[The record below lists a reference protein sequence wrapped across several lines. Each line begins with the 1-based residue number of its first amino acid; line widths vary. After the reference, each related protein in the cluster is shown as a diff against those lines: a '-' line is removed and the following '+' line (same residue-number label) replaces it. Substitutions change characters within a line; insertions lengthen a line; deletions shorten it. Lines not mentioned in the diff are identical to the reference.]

1 MIKGDSSEY
10 HLITKHIGKLN
21 IDRATL
27 TCEIGLREGLGSK
40 IIMDAIREH
49 KPNLY
54 KHVAIDPYNN
64 LSYEHYDNEGRVVAG
79 YTEEMKQKTV
89 SYLYQNYPEFDFYH
103 MTDDYYFKTMGDGH
117 QLGLFN
123 NMMLF
128 GLYKVVHFDGP
139 HTTDAVIQELNFFIP
154 RSETKALF
162 IIDDFKDLK
171 MGIVDM
177 LLKMKYKNDNKIL
190 IDEFQAYYYTEKSN
204 FFGKLDYI

>member
-40 IIMDAIREH
+40 IIMDAVREH

-54 KHVAIDPYNN
+54 KHIAIDPYNN
-64 LSYEHYDNEGRVVAG
+64 LSYEHYDNEGSVVAG
-79 YTEEMKQKTV
+79 YTEELKQKTV

-139 HTTDAVIQELNFFIP
+139 HTTEAVIQELNFFIP

-162 IIDDFKDLK
+162 IIDDFKDLR

-177 LLKMKYKNDNKIL
+177 LLLTYNFKVVEEGENKI
-190 IDEFQAYYYTEKSN
+190 IYQKEM
-204 FFGKLDYI
+204 

>member
-40 IIMDAIREH
+40 IIMDAVREH

-64 LSYEHYDNEGRVVAG
+64 LSYEHYDNEGNVVAG

-103 MTDDYYFKTMGDGH
+103 MTDDYYFRTMGDGH

-139 HTTDAVIQELNFFIP
+139 HTTEAVIQELNFFIP

-162 IIDDFKDLK
+162 IIDDYKDLR

-177 LLKMKYKNDNKIL
+177 LLLTYNFKVVEEGENKI
-190 IDEFQAYYYTEKSN
+190 IYQKE
-204 FFGKLDYI
+204 I

>member
-1 MIKGDSSEY
+1 VIKGDSSEY

-40 IIMDAIREH
+40 IIMDAVREH

-54 KHVAIDPYNN
+54 KHIAIDPYNN
-64 LSYEHYDNEGRVVAG
+64 LSYEHYDNEGSVVAG

-162 IIDDFKDLK
+162 IIDDYKDLR

-177 LLKMKYKNDNKIL
+177 LLLTYNFKVVEEGENKI
-190 IDEFQAYYYTEKSN
+190 IYQKE
-204 FFGKLDYI
+204 I

>member
-40 IIMDAIREH
+40 IIMDAVREH

-64 LSYEHYDNEGRVVAG
+64 LSYEHYDNEGSVVAG

-103 MTDDYYFKTMGDGH
+103 MTDDYYFRTMGDGH

-139 HTTDAVIQELNFFIP
+139 HTTEAVIQELNFFIP
-154 RSETKALF
+154 RSETKSLF

-177 LLKMKYKNDNKIL
+177 LLKTYNFNVAEEGDNKI
-190 IDEFQAYYYTEKSN
+190 IYQKE
-204 FFGKLDYI
+204 I

>member
-21 IDRATL
+21 IDRGTL

-40 IIMDAIREH
+40 IIMDAVREH

-64 LSYEHYDNEGRVVAG
+64 LSYRHYDNEPFVVAG

-103 MTDDYYFKTMGDGH
+103 MTDDYYFRTMGDGH

-139 HTTDAVIQELNFFIP
+139 HTTEAVLQELNFFIP

-162 IIDDFKDLK
+162 IIDDYKDLR

-177 LLKMKYKNDNKIL
+177 LLLTYNFKVVEEGENKI
-190 IDEFQAYYYTEKSN
+190 IYQKE
-204 FFGKLDYI
+204 I

>member
-10 HLITKHIGKLN
+10 HLITKHIGKLKV
-21 IDRATL
+21 DRATL

-40 IIMDAIREH
+40 IIMDAVREH

-54 KHVAIDPYNN
+54 KHIAIDPYNN
-64 LSYEHYDNEGRVVAG
+64 LSYEHYDNEGSVVAG

-139 HTTDAVIQELNFFIP
+139 HTTEAVIQELNFFIP

-162 IIDDFKDLK
+162 IIDDYKDLR

-177 LLKMKYKNDNKIL
+177 LLKTYNFNVAEEGDNKI
-190 IDEFQAYYYTEKSN
+190 IYQKE
-204 FFGKLDYI
+204 I

>member
-1 MIKGDSSEY
+1 VIKGDSSEY

-64 LSYEHYDNEGRVVAG
+64 LSYEHYDNEGSVVAG

-177 LLKMKYKNDNKIL
+177 LLKTYNFNVAEEGDNKI
-190 IDEFQAYYYTEKSN
+190 IYQKE
-204 FFGKLDYI
+204 I

>member
-40 IIMDAIREH
+40 IIMDAVREH

-54 KHVAIDPYNN
+54 KHIAIDPYNN
-64 LSYEHYDNEGRVVAG
+64 LSYEHYDNEGSVVAG

-162 IIDDFKDLK
+162 IIDDYKDLR

-177 LLKMKYKNDNKIL
+177 LLLTYNFKVVEEGENKNIYQKEI
-190 IDEFQAYYYTEKSN
+190 
-204 FFGKLDYI
+204 

>member
-40 IIMDAIREH
+40 IIMDAVREH

-64 LSYEHYDNEGRVVAG
+64 LSYEHYDNEGSVVAG

-103 MTDDYYFKTMGDGH
+103 MTDDYYFRTMGDGH

-139 HTTDAVIQELNFFIP
+139 HTTEAVLQELNFFIP

-162 IIDDFKDLK
+162 IIDDYKDLR
-171 MGIVDM
+171 MVLWIC
-177 LLKMKYKNDNKIL
+177 YC
-190 IDEFQAYYYTEKSN
+190 
-204 FFGKLDYI
+204 

>member
-40 IIMDAIREH
+40 IIMDAVREH
-49 KPNLY
+49 NPNLY
-54 KHVAIDPYNN
+54 KHIAIDPYNN
-64 LSYEHYDNEGRVVAG
+64 LSYEHYDNEGSVVAG

-139 HTTDAVIQELNFFIP
+139 HTTEAVLQELNFFIP

-162 IIDDFKDLK
+162 IIDDYKDLR

-177 LLKMKYKNDNKIL
+177 LLLTYNFKVVEEGENKI
-190 IDEFQAYYYTEKSN
+190 IYQKE
-204 FFGKLDYI
+204 I

>member
-10 HLITKHIGKLN
+10 HLITKHIGKLK

-40 IIMDAIREH
+40 IIMDAVREH

-54 KHVAIDPYNN
+54 KHIAIDPYNN
-64 LSYEHYDNEGRVVAG
+64 LSYEHYDNEGSVVAG

-139 HTTDAVIQELNFFIP
+139 HTTEAVIQELNFFIP

-162 IIDDFKDLK
+162 IIDDYKDLR

-177 LLKMKYKNDNKIL
+177 LLLTYNFKVVEEGENKI
-190 IDEFQAYYYTEKSN
+190 IYQKE
-204 FFGKLDYI
+204 I

>member
-1 MIKGDSSEY
+1 VIKGDSSEY

-40 IIMDAIREH
+40 IIMDAVREH

-54 KHVAIDPYNN
+54 KHIAIDPYNN
-64 LSYEHYDNEGRVVAG
+64 LSYEHYDNEGSVVAG

-103 MTDDYYFKTMGDGH
+103 MTDDYYFRTMGDGH

-139 HTTDAVIQELNFFIP
+139 HTTEAVIQELNFFIP

-162 IIDDFKDLK
+162 IIDDYKDLR

-177 LLKMKYKNDNKIL
+177 LLLTYNFKVVEEGENKI
-190 IDEFQAYYYTEKSN
+190 IYQKE
-204 FFGKLDYI
+204 I

>member
-40 IIMDAIREH
+40 IIMDAVREH

-54 KHVAIDPYNN
+54 KHIAIDPYNN
-64 LSYEHYDNEGRVVAG
+64 LSYEHYDNEGSVVAG

-103 MTDDYYFKTMGDGH
+103 MTDDYYFRTMGDGH

-139 HTTDAVIQELNFFIP
+139 HTTEAVLQELNFFIP

-162 IIDDFKDLK
+162 IIDDYKDLR

-177 LLKMKYKNDNKIL
+177 LLLTYNFKVVEKGENKI
-190 IDEFQAYYYTEKSN
+190 IYQKE
-204 FFGKLDYI
+204 I

>member
-40 IIMDAIREH
+40 TIMDAVREH

-54 KHVAIDPYNN
+54 KHIAIDPYNN
-64 LSYEHYDNEGRVVAG
+64 LSYEHYDNEGSVVAG

-139 HTTDAVIQELNFFIP
+139 HTTEAVIQELNFFIP

-162 IIDDFKDLK
+162 IIDDFKDLR

-177 LLKMKYKNDNKIL
+177 LLKTYNFNVAEEGDNKI
-190 IDEFQAYYYTEKSN
+190 IYQKE
-204 FFGKLDYI
+204 I

>member
-40 IIMDAIREH
+40 IIMDAVREH

-64 LSYEHYDNEGRVVAG
+64 LSYEHYDNEGSVVAG

-162 IIDDFKDLK
+162 IIDDYKDLR

-177 LLKMKYKNDNKIL
+177 LLLTYNFKVVEEGENKI
-190 IDEFQAYYYTEKSN
+190 IYQKE
-204 FFGKLDYI
+204 I

>member
-40 IIMDAIREH
+40 IIMDAVREH

-54 KHVAIDPYNN
+54 KHIAIDPYNN
-64 LSYEHYDNEGRVVAG
+64 LSYEHYDNEGSVVAG

-139 HTTDAVIQELNFFIP
+139 HTTDAVIQELNFFIH

-162 IIDDFKDLK
+162 IIDDYKDLR

-177 LLKMKYKNDNKIL
+177 LLLTYNFKVVEEGENKI
-190 IDEFQAYYYTEKSN
+190 IFQKE
-204 FFGKLDYI
+204 I

>member
-1 MIKGDSSEY
+1 MIKGDTSEY

-40 IIMDAIREH
+40 IIMDAVREH

-54 KHVAIDPYNN
+54 KHIAIDPYNN
-64 LSYEHYDNEGRVVAG
+64 LSYEHYDNEGSVVAG

-162 IIDDFKDLK
+162 IIDDYKDLR

-177 LLKMKYKNDNKIL
+177 LLLTYNFKVVEKGENKI
-190 IDEFQAYYYTEKSN
+190 IYQKE
-204 FFGKLDYI
+204 I

>member
-1 MIKGDSSEY
+1 VIKGDSSEY
-10 HLITKHIGKLN
+10 HLITKHIGKLK

-27 TCEIGLREGLGSK
+27 SCEIGLREGLGSK
-40 IIMDAIREH
+40 IIMDAVREH

-54 KHVAIDPYNN
+54 KHIAIDPYNN
-64 LSYEHYDNEGRVVAG
+64 LSYEHYDNEGSVVAG
-79 YTEEMKQKTV
+79 YTEEMKQRTV

-139 HTTDAVIQELNFFIP
+139 HTTEAVIQELNFFIP
-154 RSETKALF
+154 RSDTKALF
-162 IIDDFKDLK
+162 IIDDYKDLR

-177 LLKMKYKNDNKIL
+177 LLKTYNFNVAEKGDNKI
-190 IDEFQAYYYTEKSN
+190 IYQKE
-204 FFGKLDYI
+204 I

>member
-40 IIMDAIREH
+40 IIMDAVREH

-54 KHVAIDPYNN
+54 KHIAIDPYNN
-64 LSYEHYDNEGRVVAG
+64 LSYEHYDNEGSVVAG

-162 IIDDFKDLK
+162 IIDDFKDLR

-177 LLKMKYKNDNKIL
+177 LLLTYNFKVVEEGENKI
-190 IDEFQAYYYTEKSN
+190 IYQKEM
-204 FFGKLDYI
+204 